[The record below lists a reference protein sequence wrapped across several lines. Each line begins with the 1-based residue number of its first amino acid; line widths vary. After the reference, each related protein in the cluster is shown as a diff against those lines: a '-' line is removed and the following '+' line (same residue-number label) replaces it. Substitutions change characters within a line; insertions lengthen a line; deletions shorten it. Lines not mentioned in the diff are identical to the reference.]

1 MPITAETS
9 VSAKKE
15 SLGKTGCRPS
25 GMPTMQREGWS
36 EEPSLPGK
44 QTGAVSLPPHCMSM
58 TRAGTASGY
67 ASRRAGR
74 SAGNMTPRT
83 DWFQKH
89 TSIRKAASAT
99 IQHLPMIK
107 RET

>member
-1 MPITAETS
+1 MPITAVTS
-9 VSAKKE
+9 VSAKRE
-15 SLGKTGCRPS
+15 SLGKTGHRPS

-83 DWFQKH
+83 D
-89 TSIRKAASAT
+89 
-99 IQHLPMIK
+99 
-107 RET
+107 